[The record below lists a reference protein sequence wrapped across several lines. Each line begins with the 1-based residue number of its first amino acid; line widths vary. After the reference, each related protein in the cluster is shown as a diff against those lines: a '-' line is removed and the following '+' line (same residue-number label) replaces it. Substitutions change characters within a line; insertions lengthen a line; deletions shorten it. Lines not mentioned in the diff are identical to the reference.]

1 MPSWTFA
8 DLMSQATARIGRRSD
23 IAQSD
28 VSLWVNQA
36 YQDFVREV
44 PELLSERT
52 HYFSV
57 NSGAS
62 QVALPADFYE
72 ATSVSLDTKSGGTL
86 KRISPE
92 FADAQGYYPV
102 AEPRGYFIYNDKIQL
117 WPSANSSANTTVW
130 SGRSYLMRYQAVPA
144 DMSTT
149 TSVPSIATQ
158 HRIGILFK
166 AEQYLHEFVGN
177 YEEAAAS
184 GYRYAAFVTTLKDA
198 IARRQADRGQFAVQL
213 PSLPLRSA
221 GGDLRDYDDWR
232 RY

>member
-1 MPSWTFA
+1 
-8 DLMSQATARIGRRSD
+8 MSQATTRIGRRSD

-36 YQDFVREV
+36 YQDFVREI

-57 NSGAS
+57 NSGTS
-62 QVALPADFYE
+62 VLSLPADFYE
-72 ATSVSLDTKSGGTL
+72 PISISLSTSNSNRFAYSGNSLRRL
-86 KRISPE
+86 SPE
-92 FADAQGYYPV
+92 WCDAQGYYPV
-102 AEPRGYFIYNDKIQL
+102 STPKGYFIFHDQIQL

-130 SGRSYLMRYQAVPA
+130 SGRSYLMRYRAVHA

-149 TSVPSIATQ
+149 TSVPSVATQ
-158 HRIGILFK
+158 HRIGILFRS
-166 AEQYLHEFVGN
+166 EQYLHELVGN

-184 GYRYAAFVTTLKDA
+184 GLRYSGFVSTLKDA
-198 IARRQADRGQFAVQL
+198 IARRQADRGRHAI
-213 PSLPLRSA
+213 SLPLGGQVRRSDP
-221 GGDLRDYDDWR
+221 DLADVDEWR